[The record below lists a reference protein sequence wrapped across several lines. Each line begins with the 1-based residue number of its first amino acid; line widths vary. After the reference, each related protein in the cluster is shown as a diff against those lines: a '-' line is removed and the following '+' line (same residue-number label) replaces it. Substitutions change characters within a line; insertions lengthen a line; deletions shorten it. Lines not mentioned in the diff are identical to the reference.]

1 MNTFRVTLISDPTPE
16 YPDNTNNAFKMR
28 LPEPLLLEGRHWQA
42 SLWSVSLPDT
52 GHSSAVIDNDKDTKL
67 LQYRYTLTKR
77 HAVSSNWSVSFEA
90 KDKAV
95 ALKDVMSDAYPVL
108 SGQQLWQNIVTH
120 MEQTMMEDIK
130 STFDTWQ
137 TAKGKTSTVAL
148 KATWKPSFEWRDN
161 NLVLKKVSRQDTT
174 SKDKTAVTSSVG
186 IHVDF
191 ATKFGLVI
199 KDKSKNYQLGPN
211 LVYVLPT
218 TTYTDDTPPVRK
230 NKNYQ
235 WLGDQFSTISP
246 ADLGSTDLFTVKK
259 VDGQS
264 YLYLS
269 RTVDWYFQNLNALF
283 NQQVGSVKQSV
294 MIYCD
299 AVESTVVGEQRHALL
314 RKVDLERPGKGRAT
328 IEPYHREWIAV
339 RQRRIETIQVS
350 LATPDGSLLVLS
362 PGKTIL
368 TLGFQ
373 QV

>member
-1 MNTFRVTLISDPTPE
+1 MKTFRVTLISDPTNE
-16 YPDNTNNAFKMR
+16 YPQNQNNNFKVR
-28 LPEPLLLEGRHWQA
+28 LPEPLLLEDRNWQA
-42 SLWSVSLPDT
+42 SLWSVSVPDA

-77 HAVSSNWSVSFEA
+77 HAVSSTWSVSFEA
-90 KDKAV
+90 KDKSV
-95 ALKDVMSDAYPVL
+95 ALKEVMSDAYPVL

-120 MEQTMMEDIK
+120 MEQTMMDDIK

-137 TAKGKTSTVAL
+137 TAKGKLSSVAL
-148 KATWKPSFEWRDN
+148 KATWKPTFEWRDN
-161 NLVLKKVSRQDTT
+161 ILVLKKVSRQDTT

-218 TTYTDDTPPVRK
+218 TAYTDETPPVRN

-246 ADLGSTDLFTVKK
+246 ADLGGTALFKVKQ

-328 IEPYHREWIAV
+328 IEPYHREWIRV
-339 RQRRIETIQVS
+339 RHRRIETIEVS

>member
-1 MNTFRVTLISDPTPE
+1 M
-16 YPDNTNNAFKMR
+16 
-28 LPEPLLLEGRHWQA
+28 LEGRHWQA

-120 MEQTMMEDIK
+120 MEQTMMDDIK
-130 STFDTWQ
+130 SSFDTWQ
-137 TAKGKTSTVAL
+137 TAKGKTSTVSL
-148 KATWKPSFEWRDN
+148 KATWKPSFEWRNN
-161 NLVLKKVSRQDTT
+161 NLVLTKVSRQDTT

-191 ATKFGLVI
+191 ATKFGLLI

-218 TTYTDDTPPVRK
+218 TTYTDDTPPVRN

-246 ADLGSTDLFTVKK
+246 ADLGGTALFTVKK

-328 IEPYHREWIAV
+328 IEPYHREWIRV
-339 RQRRIETIQVS
+339 RHRRIETIEVS